1 MDHLPIDSYC
11 ICIFFPL
18 RPAFNNTY
26 YCWWNTCILDLTL
39 ERVTFR
45 EECNIMMFSFL
56 FYASNEIELRQIGQV
71 LTEIW
76 KSADSCISPSKPVRF
91 ASFLCHWM
99 RKRNIRTLFYY
110 NVLWMSAILMWK
122 MEKYMDRNWWM
133 QFATA
138 PGNWIGPSQIEL
150 DGRPLFPSFT
160 GSVLLA
166 LDGMAP
172 GNWIRWSRLP
182 GIEMENCW
190 TQGISGSCRHGKM
203 SDPGALNQKWPTCS
217 SCGAFISQL
226 HWVGSGWLID
236 SVFSCTCSAHL
247 ALH

>member
-99 RKRNIRTLFYY
+99 RKRNIRTLLYY
-110 NVLWMSAILMWK
+110 SFLWMSAILVWK
-122 MEKYMDRNWWM
+122 MEKYMM
-133 QFATA
+133 EFATESLLGIESDPARLNWMAGPLFPSFTGWLVPLPLMEWLLGIESDGADSQALRWKIVGPRELVGHVGMEKCRTQGHWIRSGRLAA
-138 PGNWIGPSQIEL
+138 PVV
-150 DGRPLFPSFT
+150 PLFPSFT
-160 GSVLLA
+160 GSVPDDSLIQFSVALA
-166 LDGMAP
+166 
-172 GNWIRWSRLP
+172 
-182 GIEMENCW
+182 
-190 TQGISGSCRHGKM
+190 
-203 SDPGALNQKWPTCS
+203 
-217 SCGAFISQL
+217 QL
-226 HWVGSGWLID
+226 
-236 SVFSCTCSAHL
+236 T
-247 ALH
+247 